1 MATNDNL
8 VEVLNDLIRINN
20 DRIVGYEKAATEA
33 RDIDVDLRGIFT
45 RMAEESKQY
54 AAELTQE
61 VVKLGGE
68 PATGTTASGKIYRM
82 WMDVKATFT
91 GHDRESI
98 LASCEFGED
107 AAQKA
112 YQLALDSDD
121 LVSADLRQLITNQKS
136 SLRTSH
142 DVIKK
147 YRDMHDQADDITTN
161 TDYNTRT
168 DTGYR
173 NTL

>member
-8 VEVLNDLIRINN
+8 VGVVNDLIRINN
-20 DRIVGYEKAATEA
+20 DRIEGYQRAAKEA
-33 RDIDVDLRGIFT
+33 RDIDVDLRAIFT
-45 RMAEESKQY
+45 RMADESRQY

-68 PATGTTASGKIYRM
+68 PATGTTNSGKIYRV

-91 GHDRESI
+91 GHDRESV

-112 YQLALDSDD
+112 YSSALESDAEMT
-121 LVSADLRQLITNQKS
+121 ADVRQLIANQKA
-136 SLRTSH
+136 SLKTSH

-147 YRDMHDQADDITTN
+147 YRDMHDAVK
-161 TDYNTRT
+161 
-168 DTGYR
+168 
-173 NTL
+173 